1 MRLLSKIVRSP
12 AICIL
17 IALALISSPY
27 NACEGLQIA
36 PGAAAA
42 SGAWTWY
49 KSMLVAKPLVTK
61 SLTSSG
67 IMGIS
72 DVFCQMVV
80 VRAIPEKERPSKLDS
95 VRILHAT
102 ITGAMW
108 SGPITHYWYIVLEK
122 MYGAIAKAANIQDPA
137 IGLVIR
143 LILDSTIFSSVTLT
157 GMLLYCTP
165 RVPIKI
171 DLTTHVTSSTFCM
184 LCSIM

>member
-108 SGPITHYWYIVLEK
+108 SGPIT
-122 MYGAIAKAANIQDPA
+122 Q
-137 IGLVIR
+137 
-143 LILDSTIFSSVTLT
+143 